1 MKDFRG
7 KVAFITGSSRGIG
20 RSIAIEL
27 ARGGADVIVHG
38 SSNSEV
44 IKETLKTVQQF
55 SKKSRLVLG
64 KVQSLEDMN
73 RIAVEIN
80 RIYPTVDILVNNAGI
95 VRDRTVAKMT
105 YKEWNEVIEVNL
117 TGVFNA
123 TSVFLKLIPSGGRI
137 INITS
142 IIGIKGGYGQANYA
156 ATKAGVIA
164 FSKSLAL
171 ELSSKKITVNAVA
184 PGYTNTDMVANLP
197 KTILEDKIL
206 AQIPLR
212 RLAEP
217 DEVAKLVAFIASEEC
232 DYITGQVFG
241 ITGGIII

>member
-1 MKDFRG
+1 
-7 KVAFITGSSRGIG
+7 
-20 RSIAIEL
+20 
-27 ARGGADVIVHG
+27 
-38 SSNSEV
+38 
-44 IKETLKTVQQF
+44 
-55 SKKSRLVLG
+55 
-64 KVQSLEDMN
+64 
-73 RIAVEIN
+73 
-80 RIYPTVDILVNNAGI
+80 
-95 VRDRTVAKMT
+95 MT

-171 ELSSKKITVNAVA
+171 ELSSKKITV
-184 PGYTNTDMVANLP
+184 ANLP